1 MQPKAAP
8 LKWQAPDEQGSSNGH
23 GLGAFTQGS
32 QPELALP
39 RPRQDL
45 PAQQHPKTPASEEK
59 LLTNII
65 CFQRMACAGVK

>member
-1 MQPKAAP
+1 MQPKAAL
-8 LKWQAPDEQGSSNGH
+8 LKWQAPDEQGSSNSWC
-23 GLGAFTQGS
+23 LGAFTEGS

-39 RPRQDL
+39 RPQQDL
-45 PAQQHPKTPASEEK
+45 PTQQHLKTLASEEN